1 MLLVTTLLL
10 TMNGTAGAAD
20 DPAPAP
26 PMGWNSWNKFGC
38 DINEQLIIETAD
50 AMVASGMKDAGY
62 QYVNIDDCWM
72 APERGADGRLQPD
85 PVRFPAGIK
94 AVADRVHAKGLKLG
108 IYSSAGTKTCQG
120 LPASLDHEEVDAR
133 TFADWGVDYLKYDN
147 CNNEGRPAVERYQK
161 MGEALRATGRPI
173 VYSICEWGENDPWEW
188 GREVGGHLWR
198 TTGDI
203 SDSWNSMTG
212 LLDQQVGIEQH
223 SGPNGWNDP
232 DMLEVGNGGMTDTEY
247 RAHFSLWALLNA
259 PLLAGND
266 LRTMDQSTKD
276 ILLNPELIAINQ
288 DWGGKQGYRVRDDGE
303 TEVWA
308 KPVSDGSVA
317 VVLFNRTGEDQDIQA
332 KAGEVGLPDAAG
344 YRSRDLWTGVE
355 TSIGGEIR
363 ASVPSHGAVAYR
375 VWPNPGEKS

>member
-94 AVADRVHAKGLKLG
+94 AVADHVHAKGLKLG

-232 DMLEVGNGGMTDTEY
+232 DMLEVGNGGMTDAEY

-276 ILLNPELIAINQ
+276 IMLNPELIAINQ